1 MRSYDVGRPT
11 SSLLQNPYFILNM
24 QTGIGNVS
32 YSTTATEV
40 LLSILIMTDIEK
52 YESLM
57 RRCIELAKI
66 AKKRGDSPVGSL
78 IVKDG
83 KIIAEG
89 IEGGKTHKDVTF
101 HAEIEAVRKATASL
115 GKTDLSD
122 CFMVTTHE
130 PCIMCS
136 YVIRHYKIGLIIVG
150 MPTGE
155 IGGYSSALPVLLDR
169 TISKWNTPPRII
181 DKILE
186 DECRELHT

>member
-1 MRSYDVGRPT
+1 
-11 SSLLQNPYFILNM
+11 
-24 QTGIGNVS
+24 
-32 YSTTATEV
+32 
-40 LLSILIMTDIEK
+40 MTDIKK

-66 AKKRGDSPVGSL
+66 AKKRGDSPVGSI

-83 KIIAEG
+83 KIVAEG
-89 IEGGKTHKDVTF
+89 IEGGATHKDVTF
-101 HAEIEAVRKATASL
+101 HAEIEAVRNATASL

-150 MPTGE
+150 MRASE

-169 TISKWNTPPRII
+169 TI
-181 DKILE
+181 
-186 DECRELHT
+186 